1 MQIGLASQDQ
11 SIYIDTSFIK
21 NRRIPMAEE
30 LKHLIEQIQKEGV
43 EKANE
48 QAETIISQAKEK
60 AARIVSEAEDKAHQ
74 VIKKAEEESSA
85 FAERSIKTLEQA
97 ARDLLITV
105 GQGCEKVA
113 TGTLGKQV
121 ESTLSGDFLESLIRQ
136 VVEQSKDSGLRL
148 TVSESDKS
156 ALAGF
161 CAEEARKAGAEIEL
175 VSDAEVLSG
184 FKVAYK
190 DRNVYLDYTGEA
202 IAEALSAFLRPELAK
217 IVSAIAQEQQVSG

>member
-1 MQIGLASQDQ
+1 
-11 SIYIDTSFIK
+11 
-21 NRRIPMAEE
+21 MAEE

-48 QAETIISQAKEK
+48 QAETILHQAKEK
-60 AARIVSEAEDKAHQ
+60 AARLVAEAEEKATATLE
-74 VIKKAEEESSA
+74 KAKAESEA
-85 FAERSIKTLEQA
+85 FAERSVKTLEQA

-113 TGTLGKQV
+113 SGTLGKQV
-121 ESTLSGDFLESLIRQ
+121 ESTLSGDFLQNLIGQ

-148 TVSESDKS
+148 TVSENDKA
-156 ALAGF
+156 ALTDF
-161 CAEEARKAGAEIEL
+161 CAEEARKSGAEIEL

-184 FKVAYK
+184 FKVAFK

-217 IVSAIAQEQQVSG
+217 TVSAIAQEQRASA